1 MKNLCY
7 VLELENHV
15 RKQLCSK
22 KSNATYIDYIYT
34 KKEILRNYCSIE
46 TGIADYHFLISTM
59 LLITC
64 VARDQQSVCIVDPI
78 KF

>member
-15 RKQLCSK
+15 QKQFK

-59 LLITC
+59 LLITF
-64 VARDQQSVCIVDPI
+64 VARDQQSVYIVDPI